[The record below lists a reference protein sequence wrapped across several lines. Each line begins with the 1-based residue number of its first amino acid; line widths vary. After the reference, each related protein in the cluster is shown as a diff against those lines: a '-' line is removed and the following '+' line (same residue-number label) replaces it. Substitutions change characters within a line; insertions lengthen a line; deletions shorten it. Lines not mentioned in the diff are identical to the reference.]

1 VFRPRAILVTALLLA
16 MPAAAASEWR
26 LSCEG
31 GSCTTAMSE
40 AEGKVIVVEKK
51 IDESCRLGLVH
62 PGWAISTKK
71 IVDIKII
78 VDEHEYISREL
89 VLSNENSRR
98 LGMPEKM
105 NKAGGSPDGFIY
117 VFQGCEAIR
126 SQSSPR
132 SLRIETKFEVFT
144 FSLDG
149 LTPALAEL
157 EAEVARRGQRAKSWP
172 K

>member
-1 VFRPRAILVTALLLA
+1 

-31 GSCTTAMSE
+31 GRCTIAMSE

-51 IDESCRLGLVH
+51 IDESCRLALVH
-62 PGWAISTKK
+62 PGWAIPAKK

-78 VDEHEYISREL
+78 VDEHEYMSREL
-89 VLSNENSRR
+89 ALSNESSRR

-126 SQSSPR
+126 SQGSPR
-132 SLRIETKFEVFT
+132 SLQIETKFENFT

-149 LTPALAEL
+149 LIPALAEL

>member
-1 VFRPRAILVTALLLA
+1 VFRPRAILVTAHLLA

-40 AEGKVIVVEKK
+40 AEGKIIVVEKK

-62 PGWAISTKK
+62 PGWVIPVKK
-71 IVDIKII
+71 IADIKIF
-78 VDEHEYISREL
+78 VDEHEYMSREL

-105 NKAGGSPDGFIY
+105 NKASGSPDGFIY

-132 SLRIETKFEVFT
+132 SLRIETKFEDFT